1 MNLLRNYVREAP
13 HLNNYL
19 ARYMTQ
25 APFELPTVRFGRDT
39 SGFAKTLRQRVDAHF
54 KEKGITKKGDFRML
68 FKTLLLVG
76 IYFGALAAIS
86 TGITGGGWMF
96 WVTEIVMGL
105 GLAGIG
111 MAVMHD
117 GNHGA
122 ASSNKAVNRLVGGVL
137 EMVGGNS
144 EMWQIQHNVLHHT
157 FTNIDGL
164 DEDINP
170 GPLLRFSPLKPHK
183 PWHRFQHFYAWFF
196 YGLMTFI
203 WVTFKDYVALN
214 RYKKFGL
221 LERMG
226 KSYNNL
232 FFRITLAKVLYY
244 PVMVGIP
251 LAFSGLAPSQ
261 VILGW
266 LLMHFIGGLTLALV
280 FQPAHVME
288 DHSYPAS
295 EKGLVM
301 EDDPLS
307 HQLKTTCNFGTKS
320 KFLTWYSGGLNHQIE
335 HHLFPNICH
344 VHYRDIAPI
353 VKKTAL
359 EFGLP
364 YRSSTTFLDAVKL
377 HTQQLKQLGQA

>member
-1 MNLLRNYVREAP
+1 
-13 HLNNYL
+13 
-19 ARYMTQ
+19 MTQ

-76 IYFGALAAIS
+76 VYFGSLAAIS

-122 ASSNKAVNRLVGGVL
+122 ASTNKAVNRLVGGVL

-214 RYKKFGL
+214 RYKKLGL

-288 DHSYPAS
+288 DHSYPAA

-307 HQLKTTCNFGTKS
+307 HQLKTTCNFGTNS
-320 KFLTWYSGGLNHQIE
+320 RLLTWYSGGLNHQIE

-364 YRSSTTFLDAVKL
+364 YRSSTTFMDAVRL

>member
-1 MNLLRNYVREAP
+1 MTEA
-13 HLNNYL
+13 
-19 ARYMTQ
+19 Q
-25 APFELPTVRFGRDT
+25 FELPTVRFSRDAT
-39 SGFAKTLRQRVDAHF
+39 GFAKTLRSRVDAHF
-54 KEKGITKKGDFRML
+54 KEKGIHKKGDGRML
-68 FKTLLLVG
+68 FKTIVLVG
-76 IYFGALAAIS
+76 TYFGCLALIS
-86 TGITGGGWMF
+86 TGVTGGGWAF
-96 WVTEIVMGL
+96 WATQVVMGL

-122 ASSNKAVNRLVGGVL
+122 ASQNKMINRFVGGVL
-137 EMVGGNS
+137 EMVGGS
-144 EMWQIQHNVLHHT
+144 SVMWQIQHNVLHHT

-170 GPLLRFSPLKPHK
+170 GPLLRFSPKKPLK

-196 YGLMTFI
+196 YGLMTLM

-214 RYKKFGL
+214 RYKKSGL
-221 LERMG
+221 LEKMG
-226 KSYNNL
+226 KSYNKL
-232 FFRITLAKVLYY
+232 FFNMTLSKVLYY

-251 LAFSGLAPSQ
+251 LAFSGLGAGQ

-266 LLMHFIGGLTLALV
+266 LLMHFVGGLTLALV

-288 DHSYPAS
+288 DHNYPLA
-295 EKGLVM
+295 EKGFVI

-307 HQLKTTCNFGTKS
+307 HQLKTTSNFGTKS
-320 KFLTWYSGGLNHQIE
+320 RLLTWYSGGLNHQIE

-353 VKKTAL
+353 VRKTAE

-364 YRSSTTFLDAVKL
+364 YRSNTTFMDAVRL
-377 HTQQLKQLGQA
+377 HTQQLKQLGRTAPSVA

>member
-1 MNLLRNYVREAP
+1 
-13 HLNNYL
+13 
-19 ARYMTQ
+19 MTQ

-122 ASSNKAVNRLVGGVL
+122 ASAKKAVNRLVGGVL

-261 VILGW
+261 VISWMAPDALHRWIDIGLGFPTRSRDGRPQ
-266 LLMHFIGGLTLALV
+266 LPG
-280 FQPAHVME
+280 
-288 DHSYPAS
+288 S

>member
-1 MNLLRNYVREAP
+1 
-13 HLNNYL
+13 
-19 ARYMTQ
+19 MTQ

-68 FKTLLLVG
+68 FKTVLLVG

-214 RYKKFGL
+214 RYQKFGL

-288 DHSYPAS
+288 DHNYPAS

-320 KFLTWYSGGLNHQIE
+320 KLLTWYSGGLNHQIE